1 MSSSATKVTHF
12 VTQVSMKKILI
23 FAALLVLSP
32 ILSDAAEV
40 RGHFLKDGTSVVP
53 NPIVA
58 PKDGRNTKVTEQ
70 PIEPDSI
77 PDNTVPVGPS
87 GQEIHNFLY
96 PKLNDG
102 KVVIPGP
109 GSKRHNHEPRFDIFS
124 FVPSLAL
131 PSTTS

>member
-12 VTQVSMKKILI
+12 VTQVSMKKILS

-53 NPIVA
+53 NPA

-70 PIEPDSI
+70 PIEPDTI
-77 PDNTVPVGPS
+77 PDNIVPVGLS

-102 KVVIPGP
+102 KVVIP
-109 GSKRHNHEPRFDIFS
+109 N
-124 FVPSLAL
+124 
-131 PSTTS
+131 